1 MIKVLFDQR
10 VIPNYRVGI
19 FRKLS
24 DMPGIEL
31 TVSYWK
37 NRFTDNTPHVSDNLG
52 FRTVI
57 FDPKVKTINGDVYW
71 INIDLMKYI
80 FIKRPDVVIGPVAM
94 FCQKSIISKTL
105 EIIVKHLSGVRF
117 LYRTSFGLLPGV
129 IPDTNPKGL
138 RKIKYKLQ
146 YYDVVVIA
154 YTDRAASIAKSQGCP
169 SDRVFIDYNSMDS
182 DELLILREQLA
193 KTEKK
198 WK

>member
-24 DMPGIEL
+24 DMPGIDL

-52 FRTVI
+52 FRTVV
-57 FDPKVKTINGDVYW
+57 FDPKVKSINGNVYW

-94 FCQKSIISKTL
+94 FCQKSIISKAL

-129 IPDTNPKGL
+129 QPNT
-138 RKIKYKLQ
+138 
-146 YYDVVVIA
+146 
-154 YTDRAASIAKSQGCP
+154 
-169 SDRVFIDYNSMDS
+169 
-182 DELLILREQLA
+182 
-193 KTEKK
+193 
-198 WK
+198 